1 MSMPSYKSRL
11 LQTHNYLVP
20 PRMIFVT
27 FPQGEIRKDQKGSR
41 KGSRLQ
47 DSCMPVERHRCGS
60 AVEAY
65 GSHPGQLL
73 WCPLPTQLFGCV
85 AWQELGKVQ
94 EALLPL
100 ENLA

>member
-1 MSMPSYKSRL
+1 M
-11 LQTHNYLVP
+11 LQRYNCLVP
-20 PRMIFVT
+20 ARMIFVT
-27 FPQGEIRKDQKGSR
+27 FPLFHREKSERIRKDQERVADYRSRACQLKGMCNSAGR
-41 KGSRLQ
+41 F
-47 DSCMPVERHRCGS
+47 GS

-85 AWQELGKVQ
+85 AWQELGKVE

>member
-1 MSMPSYKSRL
+1 MSLFHREKSERIRKDLERVADYKSRACQL
-11 LQTHNYLVP
+11 
-20 PRMIFVT
+20 
-27 FPQGEIRKDQKGSR
+27 KDMCNSAGR
-41 KGSRLQ
+41 F
-47 DSCMPVERHRCGS
+47 GS